1 MMGAAFNLGSLF
13 VLVPIFILSLVS
25 VFIIIERLLYFS
37 RLKKKEDSLF
47 EQLKHL
53 MKRGNFDEALKV
65 CEENSSP
72 ISRLAKTG
80 IENRYKPREEMKELV
95 AAAASIEI
103 PILERFIS
111 PLGTISHIAPL
122 MGLLG
127 TVTGNIKAFGLI
139 GGELAQDKGVLA
151 PAIGEA
157 LYTTAAGIMVAIP
170 AIIFYNHF
178 VNKVN
183 YTIVHLEN
191 RVNELVSYVGG

>member
-1 MMGAAFNLGSLF
+1 MNVAFKPESLF
-13 VLVPIFILSLVS
+13 VLIPIFLLSATS
-25 VFIIIERLLYFS
+25 IFIIIERLIYFR
-37 RLKKKEDSLF
+37 RLHKKENQLF
-47 EQLKHL
+47 EQLKQL
-53 MKRGNFDEALKV
+53 LKRGSFDDAIR
-65 CEENSSP
+65 CCDENPSP
-72 ISRLAKTG
+72 ISRLAKIG

-95 AAAASIEI
+95 AAAANVEV
-103 PILERFIS
+103 PIIERFVS

-122 MGLLG
+122 LGLLG

-139 GGELAQDKGVLA
+139 GGGGSQNYELLA

-157 LYTTAAGIMVAIP
+157 LYTTAGGIMVAIP

-183 YTIVHLEN
+183 LTIVHLEN